1 LEKTGGH
8 FSISGIKHI
17 ETYIILIHETMK
29 DKRKTRK
36 LEFKKETIARLGE
49 WQMNGV
55 LGGTGSPNNSHNNYN
70 PCTHGIRTRVAKATC
85 VNLLCK
91 TQ

>member
-1 LEKTGGH
+1 
-8 FSISGIKHI
+8 
-17 ETYIILIHETMK
+17 MK
-29 DKRKTRK
+29 DKKQTRK

-49 WQMNGV
+49 MQMSGV
-55 LGGTGSPNNSHNNYN
+55 LGGTGSPNNSQNNVS
-70 PCTHGIRTRVAKATC
+70 PCTHGMRTRVAKATC

>member
-1 LEKTGGH
+1 
-8 FSISGIKHI
+8 
-17 ETYIILIHETMK
+17 MK
-29 DKRKTRK
+29 DKKKIRK

-55 LGGTGSPNNSHNNYN
+55 LGGTGSPNNSQNNEH
-70 PCTHGIRTRVAKATC
+70 PCTHGIRTRVVQATC

-91 TQ
+91 TKP

>member
-1 LEKTGGH
+1 MKNEK
-8 FSISGIKHI
+8 KV
-17 ETYIILIHETMK
+17 
-29 DKRKTRK
+29 RK
-36 LEFKKETIARLGE
+36 LEFKKETVAMLGE

-55 LGGTGSPNNSHNNYN
+55 LGGTGSPNNSQNNAN
-70 PCTHGIRTRVAKATC
+70 PCTHGMRTRVAQATC